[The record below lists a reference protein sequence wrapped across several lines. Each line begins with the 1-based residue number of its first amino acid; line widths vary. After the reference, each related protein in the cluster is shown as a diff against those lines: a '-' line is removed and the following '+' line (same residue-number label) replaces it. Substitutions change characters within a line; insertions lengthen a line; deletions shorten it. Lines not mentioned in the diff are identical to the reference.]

1 LIKFLFAGDPALNE
15 EAMTKR
21 KLIVLACARVL
32 GMSACAHEA
41 WQPPAT
47 AHPADPAA
55 EPGSFTPITSLE
67 RYRASEDETD
77 PDATTSTDSEDE
89 NDLANSFHHRTSPW

>member
-1 LIKFLFAGDPALNE
+1 
-15 EAMTKR
+15 MTKR
-21 KLIVLACARVL
+21 KLIVLACASVL

-89 NDLANSFHHRTSPW
+89 AKPGESSAHQHGDHMEAPQ

>member
-1 LIKFLFAGDPALNE
+1 MTKHKFLFA
-15 EAMTKR
+15 
-21 KLIVLACARVL
+21 LAYASVL

-41 WQPPAT
+41 WQLPDT

-55 EPGSFTPITSLE
+55 EPGSFTPLSSLQ

-77 PDATTSTDSEDE
+77 PAASTILESEDE
-89 NDLANSFHHRTSPW
+89 SETDESSAHQHGEHMETPQ

>member
-1 LIKFLFAGDPALNE
+1 
-15 EAMTKR
+15 MTKH
-21 KLIVLACARVL
+21 KLIVLACASVL

-77 PDATTSTDSEDE
+77 PDVATSMDSEDE
-89 NDLANSFHHRTSPW
+89 AESDESSAHQHHEHMEEPQ

>member
-1 LIKFLFAGDPALNE
+1 
-15 EAMTKR
+15 MTKR
-21 KLIVLACARVL
+21 KLIVLACASVL

-77 PDATTSTDSEDE
+77 PDTTTSTDSEDE
-89 NDLANSFHHRTSPW
+89 AKPGESSAHQHGDHMEAPQ